1 MSWQPAGVDVAPGP
15 GHGRH
20 SMNRIAASALGVNE
34 AHPERAF
41 VRALPKS
48 RRGSFQLADMR
59 FARET
64 VDNQSN

>member
-1 MSWQPAGVDVAPGP
+1 
-15 GHGRH
+15 
-20 SMNRIAASALGVNE
+20 MNRIAASALGVNE